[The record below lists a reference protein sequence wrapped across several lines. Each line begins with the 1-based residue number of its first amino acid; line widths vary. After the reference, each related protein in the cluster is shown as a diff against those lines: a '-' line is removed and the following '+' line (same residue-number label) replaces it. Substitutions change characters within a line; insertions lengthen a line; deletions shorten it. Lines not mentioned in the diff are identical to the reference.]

1 MTDFYAEAQKL
12 FDYTQSM
19 RRDLHM
25 HPELGYQ
32 EVRTSGIIARE
43 LREMGLEISTGLAKT
58 GVTAV
63 VDGTRPGPVIML
75 RFDIDALP
83 IAEQTGA
90 EYASQNPGVMH
101 ACGHDGHV
109 AIGLTVA
116 RLLNEHRDELNGTVK
131 LVFQPAEEGLGGAD
145 TMIKDGAL
153 ANPSPIHSLGLHIW
167 NSEPIG
173 WLGIAAGPIMAGA
186 AIFKIAVT
194 GKGGHG
200 ASPHLAVDPLLA
212 AAQIVSAAQSIVARN
227 VDPQQAAVV
236 SVTTLHGGDAFNVI
250 PQQVE
255 LSGTVRYFDPDVR
268 ELVYKRLE
276 QVVRG
281 VAEGMG
287 CQATLEIEDVTP
299 AVVNDPDVTRAV
311 KRAAQGTLPGHEIDE
326 RGHFTMGAEDFAV
339 FQKKVPGTYFL
350 VGSKNAEKGLD
361 YGHHHPKFD
370 FDENVLPRAAGL
382 MAASAVELLNANK

>member
-12 FDYTQSM
+12 FPYSQAM

-32 EVRTSGIIARE
+32 EVRTSGIIAKE
-43 LREMGLEISTGLAKT
+43 LRDLGLEISTGFAKT

-63 VDGTRPGPVIML
+63 VDGAHPGPVIML

-83 IAEQTGA
+83 ITEETGA

-116 RLLNEHRDELNGTVK
+116 RLLNEHRDEINGTVK
-131 LVFQPAEEGLGGAD
+131 LVFQPAEEGMGGAD
-145 TMIKDGAL
+145 KMIRDGAL
-153 ANPSPIHSLGLHIW
+153 NNPSPVRSLGLHVW
-167 NSEPIG
+167 NTESIG

-186 AIFKIAVT
+186 AILRIVVT

-200 ASPHLAVDPLLA
+200 ASPHLAIDPVLA
-212 AAQIVSAAQSIVARN
+212 AAQIISAAQGIVARN
-227 VDPQQAAVV
+227 VDPQKAAVV
-236 SVTTLHGGDAFNVI
+236 SVTSIHGGDAFNVI
-250 PQQVE
+250 PQQVQMT
-255 LSGTVRYFDPDVR
+255 GTIRYFDADVR
-268 ELVYKRLE
+268 DLVYARLE

-299 AVVNDPDVTRAV
+299 AVVNDASVTQAV

-326 RGHFTMGAEDFAV
+326 GGHFTMGAEDFAV

-350 VGSKNAEKGLD
+350 VGSKYSEKGLD
-361 YGHHHPKFD
+361 FGHHHPKFD
-370 FDENVLPRAAGL
+370 FFEGVLPRAAGL
-382 MAASAVELLNANK
+382 MAASAVELLNSNP